1 MAWSSASLAA
11 YETAQLALDKPLLAT
26 QVIPVSPAYAKWV
39 IHSDIGSGD
48 ITTWTDRSATSSP
61 ARRAYD
67 GRPGLITTTSAT
79 GTYIWYYML
88 DLGALVEFDCAFII
102 GHNAGSESL
111 TDLDIQI
118 ADDNDFSTNVT
129 EIADWNPPDFADDK
143 RLADLSLAG
152 GRITA
157 RYVRLRYIEITGTLP
172 FKPELGEFI
181 LGRRRQLEYKPQRPY
196 DIYALSEESS
206 IKKNPNGVISKTV
219 YSRRGRELTG
229 DLWVTDD
236 TYLADLVAFYRQC
249 RGPFVWVENP
259 SSAPSSWHFMMRD
272 GPLSIPDTNPGLRN
286 YRLVADE
293 QGPESMYL
301 DVEENG

>member
-1 MAWSSASLAA
+1 MDWSSASLAA
-11 YETAQLALDKPLLAT
+11 YETAQLALDKPLLAA

-39 IHSDIGSGD
+39 NNVSVESGN
-48 ITTWTDRSATSSP
+48 ITTWTDGSKSSQP
-61 ARRAYD
+61 ARFGYD
-67 GRPGLITTTSAT
+67 GRPGLITTVESSSYQRWFYAV
-79 GTYIWYYML
+79 
-88 DLGALVEFDCAFII
+88 DLGSLVEFDCAFII
-102 GHNAGSESL
+102 GHNFGSLSL
-111 TDLDIQI
+111 KSVRLQV
-118 ADDNDFSTNVT
+118 ADDNSFTTNLT
-129 EIADWNPPDFADDK
+129 ELYNFGSPGDDS
-143 RLADLSLAG
+143 RLSALSLSG

-157 RYVRLRYIEITGTLP
+157 QYVWLRIDNGGVGNIV
-172 FKPELGEFI
+172 PELGEFI

-272 GPLSIPDTNPGLRN
+272 GPLMIPDTNPGLRN

-293 QGPESMYL
+293 QGPQSMYL